1 MCCDT
6 MMCIVNKLLKFQFSG
21 VWEFSR
27 KIPKILI
34 VGVQAKPMAME
45 GDGQEVVIFHE
56 TKCNQQMRATARV

>member
-21 VWEFSR
+21 FREFS
-27 KIPKILI
+27 KEDSQNSDSW
-34 VGVQAKPMAME
+34 VQAKPMAME